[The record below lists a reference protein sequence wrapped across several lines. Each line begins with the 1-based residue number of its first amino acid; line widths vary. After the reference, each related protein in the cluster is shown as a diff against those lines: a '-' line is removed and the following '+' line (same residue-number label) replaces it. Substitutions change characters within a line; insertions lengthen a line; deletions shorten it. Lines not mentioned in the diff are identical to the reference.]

1 MIQISQLSRKHASPF
16 FSLMIFWEQ
25 KYPYT
30 FQLMPNMSLIDS
42 LLSRPQLIFSP
53 VSFFT
58 KKKKT
63 MEAVVAVLHKKEE
76 KKSKVC
82 LTSSYLLL
90 ANGKLLTS
98 CFTIKLLIKKIYFFL
113 FQIPLLLLKK
123 TIQLYLVAYNLVE
136 INSQPVLG
144 SIEQNFLNS
153 NWMES

>member
-1 MIQISQLSRKHASPF
+1 
-16 FSLMIFWEQ
+16 MIFLEQ

-30 FQLMPNMSLIDS
+30 FQLMPNISLIYS
-42 LLSRPQLIFSP
+42 LIFSP

-82 LTSSYLLL
+82 LTSSYLLP

-98 CFTIKLLIKKIYFFL
+98 CFTIKLLIKNIYFFL
-113 FQIPLLLLKK
+113 F
-123 TIQLYLVAYNLVE
+123 
-136 INSQPVLG
+136 
-144 SIEQNFLNS
+144 
-153 NWMES
+153 